1 MESVNKPSFRSR
13 LTAHTRRVFLAG
25 LILLVPVA
33 LTYLVLR
40 FVFNTVDGILQPA
53 IEELLARFDFDTHI
67 PGLGILLFVV
77 IIYTLGLL
85 GTNVLGRRSIQLVQ
99 AIFQKVPLFR
109 IIYTPAK
116 LLLESFSGSG
126 TSGFKRAVLVEYP
139 RPAMWA
145 VGFLTAITTDEEGQQ
160 LALVYIPTA
169 PTPQSGWVALVPVQD
184 VYDCDLTVQQ
194 ALNSVLSGGI
204 LTPALI
210 KKKPL
215 VL

>member
-1 MESVNKPSFRSR
+1 METVNKPRFRSR

-33 LTYLVLR
+33 LAYLALR
-40 FVFNTVDGILQPA
+40 FVFDTVDGILQPG
-53 IEELLARFDFDTHI
+53 IEKLLALFNFDIHI
-67 PGLGILLFVV
+67 PGLGVLLFVV

-85 GTNVLGRRSIQLVQ
+85 GTNVLGRRYIRLMQ
-99 AIFQKVPLFR
+99 AGFLKIPLFR
-109 IIYTPAK
+109 IIYAPAK

-126 TSGFKRAVLVEYP
+126 TSGFKRAVLIEYP
-139 RPAMWA
+139 RATLWA
-145 VGFLTAITTDEEGQQ
+145 VGFLTAITTDEQGQQ
-160 LALVYIPTA
+160 FALVYIPTA
-169 PTPQSGWVALVPVQD
+169 PTPQSGWVAMVPAQD

-194 ALNSVLSGGI
+194 ALNLVLSGGI